1 VNDIAEPFR
10 LAVLTA
16 SSVRESWSA
25 APRGGCVKSDKV
37 REGGA
42 GAPPMNRDG
51 SRLPFREPKIVITLS
66 ALDASVYASGRR
78 MLGRWLSLSLLALL
92 LASGA
97 AEAAPKAKG
106 KAPAATAKGKKGKEP
121 EKPKEEEKDKEKET
135 EKEQAA
141 GADATAA
148 AEEAKSAA
156 KEDAV
161 KSAGTT
167 TPKQTDAAN
176 VKVKED
182 KEGVKSYKFD
192 TIEVEGRLKSPQV
205 IYFLRRVR
213 AEFEAG
219 ALGHRSFLGELSDS
233 RRSAAFR

>member
-1 VNDIAEPFR
+1 
-10 LAVLTA
+10 
-16 SSVRESWSA
+16 
-25 APRGGCVKSDKV
+25 
-37 REGGA
+37 
-42 GAPPMNRDG
+42 
-51 SRLPFREPKIVITLS
+51 
-66 ALDASVYASGRR
+66 
-78 MLGRWLSLSLLALL
+78 MLGRVISLSVLALS

-97 AEAAPKAKG
+97 AEAAPKAKP
-106 KAPAATAKGKKGKEP
+106 KAAPAAKAKKGKEA
-121 EKPKEEEKDKEKET
+121 EKPKEEEKDKEA
-135 EKEQAA
+135 EKEKEASEQA
-141 GADATAA
+141 TVA

-156 KEDAV
+156 KEDSV

-167 TPKQTDAAN
+167 APKATDAGN